1 MSPIRLIRGAAFD
14 PETIQLMG
22 SAYEKATVGL
32 DEISDREIV
41 AERIQKPRAGVERDL
56 GTTCGVSSGRP
67 PIDGIADAAG

>member
-1 MSPIRLIRGAAFD
+1 MSPIRLIHGAAFD

-41 AERIQKPRAGVERDL
+41 AKRIIEAASRGERDL
-56 GTTCGVSSGRP
+56 DKLVAYAVAGL
-67 PIDGIADAAG
+67 DGIADAAG